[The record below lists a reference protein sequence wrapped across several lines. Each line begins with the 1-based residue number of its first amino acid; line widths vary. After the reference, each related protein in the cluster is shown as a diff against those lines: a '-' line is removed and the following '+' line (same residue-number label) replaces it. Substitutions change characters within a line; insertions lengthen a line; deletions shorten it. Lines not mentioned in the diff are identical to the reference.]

1 MQEITQETQVKETT
15 TVETNEVVEK
25 QVEKE
30 PYITTLENWAIIN
43 QAFSNPFVNI
53 PVNNVMSN
61 IHIFD
66 EVSKAQISVF
76 IKNEVPEK
84 LSLEARKLIR
94 DIVSGSI
101 DGITKI
107 KGLIDK
113 QIEVEQQALL
123 EAQSKEVEVE
133 VEKAYE

>member
-15 TVETNEVVEK
+15 TVETNGVVEK

-53 PVNNVMSN
+53 PINNVMSN

-123 EAQSKEVEVE
+123 EAQSKEIEIE
-133 VEKAYE
+133 VEKSYE